1 MTEEEFLKLI
11 NDFVRGQLRHSENWR
26 YKCFDMMAKKY
37 RESNRMEICILFEPY
52 KVEPEVKNDR
62 N

>member
-11 NDFVRGQLRHSENWR
+11 NDFVRGQLCGSDNWR
-26 YKCFDMMAKKY
+26 YNCFSMMTKTY
-37 RESNRMEICILFEPY
+37 RESGRMEISILFKPY
-52 KVEPEVKNDR
+52 KVEKGENNDG